1 MIIMINLIII
11 TFFILLLISLLYEF
25 ILFFIEQRVK
35 YSFFVF
41 GTEILKE
48 LILKK
53 IIQYQ
58 KLLLGLFNRI
68 PIINDDG

>member
-68 PIINDDG
+68 PLINDDG

>member
-1 MIIMINLIII
+1 MIIMINLKII
-11 TFFILLLISLLYEF
+11 TFFILLLISVLYEF

-68 PIINDDG
+68 PLINDDG